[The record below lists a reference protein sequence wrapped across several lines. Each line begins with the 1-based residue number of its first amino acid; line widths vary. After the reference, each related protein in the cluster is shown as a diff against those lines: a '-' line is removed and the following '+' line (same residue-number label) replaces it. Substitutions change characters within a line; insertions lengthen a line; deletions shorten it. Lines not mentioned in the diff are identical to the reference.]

1 MNNIIQTIRHTARAA
16 TVLLMTVL
24 TTMTAWADSPYGH
37 LGSGTSD
44 DPYQITSASDLI
56 QLRTEVNGGTGDF
69 LYLRARLKEKREHYK
84 QLNQQK

>member
-56 QLRTEVNGGTGDF
+56 QLRTDVNGGTGDF
-69 LYLRARLKEKREHYK
+69 FIPARKAKGKKRT
-84 QLNQQK
+84 L